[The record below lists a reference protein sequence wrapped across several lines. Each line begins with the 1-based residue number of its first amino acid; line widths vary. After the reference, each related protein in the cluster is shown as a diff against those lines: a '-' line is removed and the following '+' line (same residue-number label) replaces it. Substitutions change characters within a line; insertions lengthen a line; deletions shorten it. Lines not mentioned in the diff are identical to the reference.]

1 MKGLKPLLWLLPS
14 IAAMAWF
21 ESQWPQFSLWIFV
34 GLTLTVGFAHG
45 ALDVWLL
52 LDAKGQLMKHRFV
65 VYGLSVVVLAAVL
78 SAFPGIA
85 LIALLLLS
93 LWHFGEQ
100 PDTLGIDTKIQSLLR
115 IVQGGASV
123 MLPVLLKAEEMK
135 LWVQAIVP
143 ESSVWA
149 WPTWVGM
156 AGLWLALLVA
166 AVAVVQPWRANARE
180 LVMQPAMQV
189 LAWELLILLLLNV
202 FLSPL
207 LAFALFFG
215 LYHCG
220 MHVWRM
226 RLLKPRQMGAWPYVL
241 LGLTLLITWLG
252 LAWLWR
258 QMPMLANVSQ
268 WQGDWLRWLVVAL
281 AAVTLPHL
289 VLVSQARVRLFST
302 A

>member
-1 MKGLKPLLWLLPS
+1 MKGMKQLLWILPC
-14 IAAMAWF
+14 IAAMVWF

-65 VYGLSVVVLAAVL
+65 AYGLSVVVLAAVL
-78 SAFPGIA
+78 LPFPGIA

-100 PDTLGIDTKIQSLLR
+100 ADTLGIDVKIQSLLR

-123 MLPVLLKAEEMK
+123 MLPVLLKASEMK
-135 LWVQAIVP
+135 LWVQAIAT
-143 ESSVWA
+143 ESSAWA
-149 WPTWVGM
+149 WPVW
-156 AGLWLALLVA
+156 
-166 AVAVVQPWRANARE
+166 VQPWRANARE
-180 LVMQPAMQV
+180 LVIQPAMQV
-189 LAWELLILLLLNV
+189 LAWEMLILLLLNV
-202 FLSPL
+202 LLSPL

-215 LYHCG
+215 VYHCG
-220 MHVWRM
+220 LHVWRM

-252 LAWLWR
+252 LVWLWL

-281 AAVTLPHL
+281 AAVTLPHM
-289 VLVSQARVRLFST
+289 VLVSQARARLFST